1 MLNLSNSFE
10 SVQPCP
16 HRAKLVEASALF
28 NRFFKEQGLETDI
41 SITNNT
47 VKAYPV
53 LFIKPAGQTDVED
66 LATVIQ
72 THGDNRG
79 LVYSATLSD
88 VAVRVED
95 EQNSG
100 FLMMAGMMIVQD
112 LARAM
117 VPEKEP
123 FMAPSHAVDAPVAAM
138 R

>member
-41 SITNNT
+41 SITNDT

-53 LFIKPAGQTDVED
+53 LFIEPAGQTCLED
-66 LATVIQ
+66 IAQVIDS
-72 THGDNRG
+72 HGE
-79 LVYSATLSD
+79 LKSPKYSTSLND
-88 VAVRVED
+88 IAVRVED
-95 EQNSG
+95 EEHTG
-100 FLMMAGMMIVQD
+100 FLMMASMVIVQD
-112 LARAM
+112 IAHAIIPKM
-117 VPEKEP
+117 EMPPVQ
-123 FMAPSHAVDAPVAAM
+123 PSIVAAPAAMM